1 MLLIIIIL
9 VFLHPYCHI
18 RKWNKRETGCVVVVP
33 TRELAVQI
41 ADVFGEFLPSTLSL
55 LLLIGGTE
63 VASDIS
69 KINEDG

>member
-1 MLLIIIIL
+1 M
-9 VFLHPYCHI
+9 
-18 RKWNKRETGCVVVVP
+18 VP

-63 VASDIS
+63 VASDVS